1 MLKIFNFK
9 ILSKKVDEEEGNV
22 YFLNSKQVINRINNI
37 MTSNRNW
44 RQDKL
49 LTPYEIAKLKQS
61 GVDIHDLKGGK
72 NASKK
77 DLYKD

>member
-1 MLKIFNFK
+1 
-9 ILSKKVDEEEGNV
+9 
-22 YFLNSKQVINRINNI
+22 

-61 GVDIHDLKGGK
+61 GADIHDLKGGK

-77 DLYKD
+77 DLYRVLLLFSKP